1 MSTFRVYEVAE
12 ELGVESSQLIGI
24 LREMEVPVR
33 SHMSV
38 VDEGQI
44 ARLHARLERERRT
57 GSAAPASRSEAS
69 SRRRRRRRVKPE
81 PIELMLEDA
90 PAEEE
95 IEEVP
100 AWLEAEEEMEA
111 EAAAEALEES
121 AAEAEVAEVEVL
133 EEAEA
138 ELEVAPEAE
147 AEPEVEL
154 EVDASPPAEAEP
166 EEPQEVEV
174 LEAVDEEILEPAAE
188 ATQEPG
194 VVPEAVEPEGEA
206 PKRRKRKPKPVRRGM
221 PSTPTASSAP
231 TASAEPTASAAPGGT
246 VRIQAEG
253 YTVDGRRKPRP
264 EQRRRQRRVDQDAV
278 QENVKRTL
286 AAIESGTG
294 ARKRKREAP
303 SAEQEAE
310 IERQALEA
318 EAEKTRIRVN
328 EFLTV
333 SEFADLIEVPPQEII
348 TSAFKNLGLMVTINQ
363 RLDFDQIELIC
374 EEFGFEAV
382 REEAYEADLQDLTE
396 EVDTEEELL
405 PRAPVVTV
413 MGHVDHGKTSLLDH
427 LRQTNVI
434 AGEAGGITQ
443 HIGAYRLELD
453 GGRSVTFLD
462 TPGHEAFT
470 AMRARGAEITDVVV
484 LVVAADDAVMP
495 QTIEAISHAKNAGV
509 PIIVAINKVD
519 LPAADVPKVQQDLLS
534 HDVVLEEF
542 GGDVLSAA
550 VSAKTGQGVDE
561 LLEKVLLQ
569 AELLELKANPSRPA
583 GGTVVEAQLD
593 RGMGPVATVLVQ
605 SGTLKVGDNFIC
617 GLFGGR
623 VRALLDER
631 DKNVEEAG
639 PSMPVRVLGLEGVP
653 QAGDSLM
660 VAEAERAKE
669 ISGRRQQLE
678 REKDMRRRQKGTRL
692 ADVFDDTVQAG
703 EGAFL
708 NLVIKADTDGS
719 VQALSDSLE
728 RLSTGEVMVEV
739 IHRGV
744 GAINESDVLLA
755 LTSSAAIIGFHVRP
769 DAGARDLSQREGI
782 EIRSYDVIYEAVEDM
797 RLALE
802 GLLKP
807 EEREVIVG
815 AAEVRKLFRVP
826 KVGTVAGCY
835 VADGVIQRNLPV
847 HLIRDQ
853 VRIYSGKIDSLK
865 RFKDDVREVREGY
878 ECGISIEGYNDIK
891 EGDLI
896 ESYRIDEIARTLAE
910 SAAATETATT

>member
-12 ELGVESSQLIGI
+12 ELGVESSQLISI

-57 GSAAPASRSEAS
+57 GSAAPASRSEGS
-69 SRRRRRRRVKPE
+69 SRRRRRRPVKPE
-81 PIELMLEDA
+81 PIEPLLEDAA

-95 IEEVP
+95 IEGEV
-100 AWLEAEEEMEA
+100 AVESMEA
-111 EAAAEALEES
+111 SVADAEP
-121 AAEAEVAEVEVL
+121 
-133 EEAEA
+133 
-138 ELEVAPEAE
+138 ELEIALEAE
-147 AEPEVEL
+147 AEPEVGL
-154 EVDASPPAEAEP
+154 EIDAEP

-174 LEAVDEEILEPAAE
+174 EEAVAEEILEPVDVSE
-188 ATQEPG
+188 ATK
-194 VVPEAVEPEGEA
+194 PEAGA
-206 PKRRKRKPKPVRRGM
+206 PKRAKRKPKPVRRGM
-221 PSTPTASSAP
+221 PATPTASASP
-231 TASAEPTASAAPGGT
+231 TASADPTASAAPGGA
-246 VRIQAEG
+246 VRIKAEG

-286 AAIESGTG
+286 AAIEGGTG
-294 ARKRKREAP
+294 GRKRKREAP

-310 IERQALEA
+310 LERQAIEA
-318 EAEKTRIRVN
+318 EAEKTRVRVN

-333 SEFADLIEVPPQEII
+333 SEFAHLIEVPPQQII

-363 RLDFDQIELIC
+363 RLDFDQIELVC

-382 REEAYEADLQDLTE
+382 REQAYEADLQDVTE
-396 EVDTEEELL
+396 EVDAEEDLL

-453 GGRSVTFLD
+453 GRKSITFLD

-519 LPAADVPKVQQDLLS
+519 LPAADVPKVQQDLLG

-550 VSAKTGQGVDE
+550 VSAKTGEGLDE
-561 LLEKVLLQ
+561 LLEKVQLQ
-569 AELLELKANPSRPA
+569 AELLELKANPNRPA
-583 GGTVVEAQLD
+583 RGTVVEAQLD

-660 VAEAERAKE
+660 VAEAERTKE

-692 ADVFDDTVQAG
+692 TDLFETVEGG
-703 EGAFL
+703 EGAIL
-708 NLVIKADTDGS
+708 DLVIKADTDGS

-744 GAINESDVLLA
+744 GAVNESDVLLA
-755 LTSSAAIIGFHVRP
+755 STSSAAIIGFHVRP
-769 DAGARDLSQREGI
+769 DVGARDLAQREGI

-807 EEREVIVG
+807 EELEVIVG
-815 AAEVRKLFRVP
+815 TAEVRKLFRVP

-835 VADGVIQRNLPV
+835 VADGVIERKLPV
-847 HLIRDQ
+847 HLVRDQ
-853 VRIYSGKIDSLK
+853 LRIYSGKVDSLK
-865 RFKDDVREVREGY
+865 RFKDDVREVREGF
-878 ECGISIEGYNDIK
+878 ECGISIEGYNDVK

-910 SAAATETATT
+910 SAAATETATP

>member
-1 MSTFRVYEVAE
+1 MSLSTYRVYEVAE

-24 LREMEVPVR
+24 LREMGVPVR

-57 GSAAPASRSEAS
+57 GSAAPASRSESAP
-69 SRRRRRRRVKPE
+69 RRRRRRKAKPE
-81 PIELMLEDA
+81 PIEVVA
-90 PAEEE
+90 
-95 IEEVP
+95 EVP
-100 AWLEAEEEMEA
+100 EEGREVEEAAVLEAGEVAAAGDREAEEIVAAMVEEPAAGLEA
-111 EAAAEALEES
+111 PE
-121 AAEAEVAEVEVL
+121 EVEVFGEEVL
-133 EEAEA
+133 DVGEGAEVGISVEEAESEEIGPV
-138 ELEVAPEAE
+138 ELEEIAAEFEVVVEEAPEAAE
-147 AEPEVEL
+147 EDLVSAEEDLVSAEP
-154 EVDASPPAEAEP
+154 SAEAP
-166 EEPQEVEV
+166 R
-174 LEAVDEEILEPAAE
+174 
-188 ATQEPG
+188 
-194 VVPEAVEPEGEA
+194 
-206 PKRRKRKPKPVRRGM
+206 RRKRKPKPVRRGM
-221 PSTPTASSAP
+221 PSA
-231 TASAEPTASAAPGGT
+231 PTASAAPGGT

-286 AAIESGTG
+286 AAMEGG
-294 ARKRKREAP
+294 GGGRKRKRDVP

-310 IERQALEA
+310 LERQALEA
-318 EAEKTRIRVN
+318 EAERTRIRVA
-328 EFLTV
+328 EFLTIAEL
-333 SEFADLIEVPPQEII
+333 SDLISVSAQQII

-382 REEAYEADLQDLTE
+382 REERYEADLQELADVEDVEADLE
-396 EVDTEEELL
+396 

-413 MGHVDHGKTSLLDH
+413 MGHVDHGKTSLLDY
-427 LRQTNVI
+427 LRHANVI

-453 GGRSVTFLD
+453 GGRSISFLD

-495 QTIEAISHAKNAGV
+495 QTVEAISHAKNAGV
-509 PIIVAINKVD
+509 PIVVAINKVD
-519 LPAADVPKVQQDLLS
+519 LPSANVPKVQQELLS

-550 VSAKTGQGVDE
+550 VSAKTGQGVED
-561 LLEKVLLQ
+561 LLDKILLQ
-569 AELLELKANPSRPA
+569 AELLELRANPNRSAR
-583 GGTVVEAQLD
+583 GTVVEAQLD

-605 SGTLKVGDNFIC
+605 NGTLRVGDDFIC

-631 DKNVEEAG
+631 DNNVEEAG

-653 QAGDSLM
+653 QAGDSFI
-660 VAEAERAKE
+660 VAEAERTKE
-669 ISGRRQQLE
+669 IAGRRRQLE
-678 REKDMRRRQKGTRL
+678 REKEIRRRQKGTSL
-692 ADVFDDTVQAG
+692 TDLFETVQAG
-703 EGAFL
+703 EKAVL

-719 VQALSDSLE
+719 VQALSDALE

-755 LTSSAAIIGFHVRP
+755 STSSAVIIGFHVRP
-769 DAGARDLSQREGI
+769 DAGARDLAHREGI
-782 EIRSYDVIYEAVEDM
+782 EVRSYDVIYEAVEEM

-807 EEREVIVG
+807 EEREVVVG
-815 AAEVRKLFRVP
+815 TAEVRKLFRVP

-835 VADGVIQRNLPV
+835 VAHGVIQRNLPV
-847 HLIRDQ
+847 HIVRDQ

-896 ESYRIDEIARTLAE
+896 ESYRIEEIARTLAE
-910 SAAATETATT
+910 SAAATESSAP